1 LVKKAIIIGAGISG
15 LCIGAILVKHGINVE
30 IYEKMSKVG
39 GRTASIFFR
48 NHILDNGFHIMPFYK
63 KSSLYKVLNFLDI
76 HHLLKLSKVSEI
88 SFYHENKFYK
98 YPKGLLDFLSLSL
111 LPFKNRL
118 EVLKLIVPMAFA
130 SIKQSEK
137 RDNIPLSSLTNKLGN
152 KKSNSFFDAICML
165 AFADTQE
172 HVSVGEFIRTIIK
185 ANPFR
190 GGTSEFGYPSDGGYD
205 TISKLLAHYITS
217 FAGSKIILNETVKKI
232 IVKDG
237 KAEGIEKSSDSL
249 SSSSSI
255 IKGDCV
261 IVSYPAYLA
270 IHDFFDENILNKN
283 FINNVNRLNKSTSV
297 IETHYATSKNIEKKR
312 QIVFPTS
319 SSSTAKGIFFISNIT
334 ESVSPKGEYLV
345 LVGTPVTREEA
356 SSSQRIMTVK
366 EKMKKD
372 IYEIY
377 PNFDKF
383 LIWER
388 TMAWQLV
395 ESVSKEPGLVW
406 KQKMPHTIDDIK
418 GLFFVGDSTISY
430 GIGTDAAAHSALLC
444 YPKVFSF
451 LKEV

>member
-1 LVKKAIIIGAGISG
+1 MTKKVIIIGAGISG
-15 LCIGAILVKHGINVE
+15 LCIGAILAKHGISVE

-39 GRTASIFFR
+39 GRTVSTIFK
-48 NHILDNGFHIMPFYK
+48 NHILDNGFHILPFYK
-63 KSSLYKVLNFLDI
+63 KSSLYEVLKILNI
-76 HHLLKLSKVSEI
+76 HNLLKLSKVSEI
-88 SFYHENKFYK
+88 FFYHENKFYK
-98 YPKGLLDFLSLSL
+98 YPKGLLDFLTLSL
-111 LPFKNRL
+111 LPFRNRL
-118 EVLKLIVPMAFA
+118 EVLKLILPMAFA

-137 RDNIPLSSLTNKLGN
+137 MDHIPLSHLTDKLGN
-152 KKSNSFFDAICML
+152 TKSNSFFDAICLL

-172 HVSVGEFIRTIIK
+172 HIAIGEFIRTIIK

-190 GGTSEFGYPSDGGYD
+190 GGTSEFGYPSEGGYD
-205 TISKLLAHYITS
+205 TISKLLAQYVIS
-217 FAGSKIILNETVKKI
+217 FAGSKIILNETVKRI

-237 KAEGIEKSSDSL
+237 KAEGIEKSSN
-249 SSSSSI
+249 SSSLSI
-255 IKGDCV
+255 IKADC
-261 IVSYPAYLA
+261 IIISSPAYLA
-270 IHDFFDENILNKN
+270 IHDFFDENVLDKN
-283 FINNVNRLNKSTSV
+283 FINTVNRLNKSTSV
-297 IETHYATSKNIEKKR
+297 IETHYALSKNIEKKR

-345 LVGTPVTREEA
+345 LAGTPITREEA
-356 SSSQRIMTVK
+356 SSSQYIGTIK
-366 EKMKKD
+366 EKMKND
-372 IYEIY
+372 ICRIY

-383 LIWER
+383 LLWER

-406 KQKMPHTIDDIK
+406 KQKMPHMIDNIK

-444 YPKVFSF
+444 YPKVLSC

>member
-1 LVKKAIIIGAGISG
+1 LTKKAIIIGAGISG
-15 LCIGAILVKHGINVE
+15 LCLGAILVKHGIDVE

-39 GRTASIFFR
+39 GRTVSTIFK

-63 KSSLYKVLNFLDI
+63 KSSLYEVLKILDI
-76 HHLLKLSKVSEI
+76 HNHLNLSKVSEI

-98 YPKGLLDFLSLSL
+98 YPKGLLDFLTLSL
-111 LPFKNRL
+111 LPIKSRL
-118 EVLKLIVPMAFA
+118 EVLKLILPMAFA

-137 RDNIPLSSLTNKLGN
+137 MDHIPLSHLTNKLKD

-165 AFADTQE
+165 AFADTRE
-172 HVSVGEFIRTIIK
+172 HIAVGEFIRTIIK

-190 GGTSEFGYPSDGGYD
+190 GGTSEFGYPSEGGYD
-205 TISKLLAHYITS
+205 TISKLLAQYIIS
-217 FAGSKIILNETVKKI
+217 FTGSKIILNETVKRI

-237 KAEGIEKSSDSL
+237 KAEGIEKCSD

-261 IVSYPAYLA
+261 IVSSPAYVA
-270 IHDFFDENILNKN
+270 IHELFDEGILDKN
-283 FINNVNRLNKSTSV
+283 FIDNVNKLNKSTSV
-297 IETHYATSKNIEKKR
+297 IETHYALSKNIEKR
-312 QIVFPTS
+312 QQIVFPTS
-319 SSSTAKGIFFISNIT
+319 SSFTVKGIFFISNIT
-334 ESVSPKGEYLV
+334 ESVSPRGEYLV
-345 LVGTPVTREEA
+345 LAGTPVTREEA
-356 SSSQRIMTVK
+356 SSSQCIRIIK
-366 EKMKKD
+366 EKMKND
-372 IYEIY
+372 ICEIY

-406 KQKMPHTIDDIK
+406 KQKMPHVIDDIK

-444 YPKVFSF
+444 YPNVLSF
-451 LKEV
+451 LNK

>member
-1 LVKKAIIIGAGISG
+1 MTKKAIIIGAGISG

-39 GRTASIFFR
+39 GRTVSTIFK

-63 KSSLYKVLNFLDI
+63 KSSLYEVLKILNI
-76 HHLLKLSKVSEI
+76 HNLLKLSKVSEI
-88 SFYHENKFYK
+88 SFYHEKKFYK
-98 YPKGLLDFLSLSL
+98 YPKGLIDFLTLSL

-118 EVLKLIVPMAFA
+118 EVLKLIVPMAFT
-130 SIKQSEK
+130 SIRQSEK
-137 RDNIPLSSLTNKLGN
+137 MDHVPLSHFTNKLKD

-172 HVSVGEFIRTIIK
+172 HVAVGEFIRTIIK

-190 GGTSEFGYPSDGGYD
+190 GGTSEFGYPSKGGYD
-205 TISKLLAHYITS
+205 TISKLLAQYITS
-217 FAGSKIILNETVKKI
+217 FTGSKIILNETIKRI
-232 IVKDG
+232 IIKDG
-237 KAEGIEKSSDSL
+237 KAEGIVKRSNST
-249 SSSSSI
+249 SSSI

-261 IVSYPAYLA
+261 IVSSPAYLA
-270 IHDFFDENILNKN
+270 IHELLDKNIFDKN
-283 FINNVNRLNKSTSV
+283 FINSVNKLNKSTSV
-297 IETHYATSKNIEKKR
+297 IETHYALSKNIEKKQ

-319 SSSTAKGIFFISNIT
+319 SSFTTKGIFFISNIT

-345 LVGTPVTREEA
+345 LTGTPVTRKEA
-356 SSSQRIMTVK
+356 SSSNIIMTIK
-366 EKMKKD
+366 EKMKND
-372 IYEIY
+372 ICEIY
-377 PNFDKF
+377 PKFDKF

-388 TMAWQLV
+388 TMSWQLV

-406 KQKMPHTIDDIK
+406 KQKMPHVTGDIK

-444 YPKVFSF
+444 YPKILSC

>member
-1 LVKKAIIIGAGISG
+1 LTKKAIIIGAGISG
-15 LCIGAILVKHGINVE
+15 LCLGALLVKNGISVE

-39 GRTASIFFR
+39 GRTASTIFK

-63 KSSLYKVLNFLDI
+63 KSSLYEVLKLLNI
-76 HHLLKLSKVSEI
+76 HKFLKLSKVTEI

-98 YPKGLLDFLSLSL
+98 YPKGILDFLTLSL
-111 LPFKNRL
+111 LPFRNRF
-118 EVLKLIVPMAFA
+118 EVLKLILPMAFA

-137 RDNIPLSSLTNKLGN
+137 MDHIPLTNLTIKLD
-152 KKSNSFFDAICML
+152 KKSNSFFDAVCML

-172 HVSVGEFIRTIIK
+172 HVAVGEFIRTIIK

-190 GGTSEFGYPSDGGYD
+190 GGTSEFGYPTEGGYD
-205 TISKLLAHYITS
+205 IVSKLLSNYITS
-217 FAGSKIILNETVKKI
+217 FSGSKIILKETVKRI

-237 KAEGIEKSSDSL
+237 KAEGIEKGKD
-249 SSSSSI
+249 SSSTI

-261 IVSYPAYLA
+261 IVSSPAYLA
-270 IHDFFDENILNKN
+270 IHDLLDKNILDNN

-297 IETHYATSKNIEKKR
+297 IETHYALSTNIEKR
-312 QIVFPTS
+312 QQIIFPIS
-319 SSSTAKGIFFISNIT
+319 SSFTTKGIFFISNIA

-345 LVGTPVTREEA
+345 LAGTPVTREEA
-356 SSSQRIMTVK
+356 SSSNSIMTIK
-366 EKMKKD
+366 EKMKND
-372 IYEIY
+372 ICEIY
-377 PNFDKF
+377 PKFDKS

-388 TMAWQLV
+388 TMSWQLV

-406 KQKMPHTIDDIK
+406 KQKMPHVIDDIK

-444 YPKVFSF
+444 YPKVLSF
-451 LKEV
+451 FKEV